1 MRRIER
7 RKKMKDPKPV
17 PMYKKGDVVL
27 DQFGNEALI
36 KYIGK
41 KKVGL
46 LYRNGVIFST
56 KINNLRKKI
65 YG

>member
-1 MRRIER
+1 
-7 RKKMKDPKPV
+7 MKDPKPV